1 MPQKLPPW
9 SEIHQKKYLWL
20 YNYLITLDTKF
31 KTLAPE
37 DYLIKFNKRNLI
49 SIINKNTNWSDSSKE
64 SIFFTVARW
73 LELNKPTD
81 NFIKQFKELGYKLK
95 VKRDEQEGENQPD
108 QKEKENIQPFD
119 YFINILNDI
128 KPDEIISRVKH
139 YEYLILALLTLQP
152 PVRTSFYT
160 SAKITNTL
168 KNLSSNENYIYIKNE
183 QAFYI
188 VNKDKVSN
196 TKKYNS
202 KGELNYIDITDKKL
216 IKILNDSIL
225 KYNREY
231 LFESNQNG
239 PIKQETLLK
248 YLRNITNLKA
258 INIDM
263 MRSIYI
269 TNFYKE
275 NKTYKAREE
284 LSLKMRHS
292 VPCAMKHYFKISD
305 TPNDENEELKQVK
318 DENIKLTIRIKE
330 LEQEL
335 QQLKEKATTDEK
347 IINKKRQ
354 DIIYKAN
361 IKNVNPKEDTL
372 TKYNIKYDGTNK
384 LYY

>member
-1 MPQKLPPW
+1 MPPKMPPW
-9 SEIHQKKYLWL
+9 SDIQQKKYLWL
-20 YNYLITLDTKF
+20 YNYLITLDTKY
-31 KTLAPE
+31 KTLKPD

-49 SIINKNTNWSDSSKE
+49 QLINNNNNWSDSSKE
-64 SIFFTVARW
+64 SLFFTVARW

-95 VKRDEQEGENQPD
+95 VKRDKQEGENQPD
-108 QKEKENIQPFD
+108 KKELENIQPFE

-128 KPDEIISRVKH
+128 KPDEIITRQKH

-152 PVRTSFYT
+152 PIRTSFYI

-168 KNLSSNENYIYIKNE
+168 KNLSSSENYIYIKND

-202 KGELNYIDITDKKL
+202 KAELNYIDITDKRL
-216 IKILNDSIL
+216 IQILNNSIL
-225 KYNREY
+225 KFNREY
-231 LFESNQNG
+231 LFESNQKG
-239 PIKQETLLK
+239 TIKQETLLK

-263 MRSIYI
+263 MRAIYI
-269 TNFYKE
+269 TNFYKD

-292 VPCAMKHYFKISD
+292 VPTAMKNYLKINN
-305 TPNDENEELKQVK
+305 TLNDENEELKQVK

-330 LEQEL
+330 LEKEL
-335 QQLKEKATTDEK
+335 NQLKAQAATDEK

-361 IKNVNPKEDTL
+361 IKNVKPKEDTL
-372 TKYNIKYDGTNK
+372 NKYNIKYNETNK